1 MCIRDRYSADI
12 FCLQCLVNV
21 DYLNPLPHCVVP
33 NRMLHLSFYLKGKGL
48 DTWYSTA
55 YTELT
60 HDQQRFTV
68 TEVATDRQE
77 TILKIVHGKTMRQ
90 LAN

>member
-1 MCIRDRYSADI
+1 MSSC
-12 FCLQCLVNV
+12 
-21 DYLNPLPHCVVP
+21 
-33 NRMLHLSFYLKGKGL
+33 YLKGKGL